1 MAEEYQEQIIQ
12 GVLDEATFLRLTLA
26 GPVRGQPC
34 QWRKIV
40 VRPVLVRNQRHLQFS
55 YFDARQD
62 TSKNYAGAEI
72 ATHLDEIL
80 AIPFGSVHLQATT
93 GDLRLQRTKS
103 GKLLFHREKPS
114 LGAAPEL
121 AHNTA
126 KDLPLPAGKP
136 DPFLQRIGIMNQQG
150 VVSPPMQGKFS
161 QINEFLKL
169 LEHTGELRQFGDRP
183 IEILDCGCG
192 SSYLS
197 LATYHYLN
205 NILGIP
211 ARLTGI
217 DSNERLIQ
225 KSNQHS
231 DELGFEHICFRTTV
245 IADFVPETRPD
256 IVVALHACNTAT
268 DDALLQGIL
277 NQARVIL
284 CAPCCHHELHEQLHA
299 VAPFGPVFQQ
309 GILRQRMGDLL
320 TDTFRALILRIYGYK
335 TDVVEFVSP
344 EHTDRNLMIR
354 AVRREA
360 IPTGRAMHEYQELKD
375 FWKVTPYLERL
386 LQRAGLDLPPP
397 TRQNHDVI
405 EAEGSALQ

>member
-1 MAEEYQEQIIQ
+1 MIEDYQEQIKQ

-26 GPVRGQPC
+26 GPVRGQSS

-62 TSKNYAGAEI
+62 TSKNYAGAEVI
-72 ATHLDEIL
+72 ARLNEIL

-93 GDLRLQRTKS
+93 GDTRIQRTKS
-103 GKLLFHREKPS
+103 GKLLFHHEKPS
-114 LGAAPEL
+114 LGAAPVL
-121 AHNTA
+121 AHNAA

-169 LEHTGELRQFGDRP
+169 LEHTGELTQFGDRP
-183 IEILDCGCG
+183 VEILDCGCG

-205 NILGIP
+205 NILDIP

-217 DSNERLIQ
+217 DTNERLIE
-225 KSNQHS
+225 KSNQRG
-231 DELGFEHICFRTTV
+231 DELGFERICFRTTA

-256 IVVALHACNTAT
+256 VVIALHACNTAT
-268 DDALLQGIL
+268 DDALLQGII
-277 NQARVIL
+277 NQARLIM

-299 VAPFGPVFQQ
+299 VDPFGPVFQQ

-320 TDTFRALILRIYGYK
+320 TDTFRALILRIYGYR

-344 EHTDRNLMIR
+344 EHTDRNLIIR
-354 AVRREA
+354 AVHREA
-360 IPTGRAMHEYQELKD
+360 IPTGQAMHEYQKLKD

-386 LQRAGLDLPPP
+386 LLRAGMDFPPP
-397 TRQNHDVI
+397 APGTPTRRN
-405 EAEGSALQ
+405 